1 MLVSYSQKTSIAEAV
16 VDTFSGEKP
25 CELCKKINAAKS
37 SESKKQN
44 PEPVQLTKK
53 FSQDL
58 LEPKQIC
65 LKDPLSSP
73 LPSIDYPALAAA
85 HSCAPPGPPVPPPR
99 A

>member
-25 CELCKKINAAKS
+25 CELCKRISAAKTADT
-37 SESKKQN
+37 KNQN
-44 PEPVQLTKK
+44 PEPIKITKK
-53 FSQDL
+53 VSHDL
-58 LEPKQIC
+58 LEPKQIG

-85 HSCAPPGPPVPPPR
+85 YSCAPPGPPVPPPR